1 MLVAATCAGLL
12 ILMDRTSYDTWG
24 AVFVAPVLLAVSI
37 PALRHEAEREGDPH
51 LFTVLVSA
59 LVLKLGASLVRYFVA
74 FGVYG
79 VADAGRYM
87 QEGAQ
92 FATQF
97 HHLDFAVGPFTGTH
111 FPSILTGL
119 VYSVTVAHADRGVPR
134 LLVDRVLGT
143 VPLLPSVHDRGA
155 RGA

>member
-1 MLVAATCAGLL
+1 MATSHDGRLLVRTQPLGALWLVLVAATCAGLL

-74 FGVYG
+74 FSVYG

-92 FATQF
+92 FAT
-97 HHLDFAVGPFTGTH
+97 
-111 FPSILTGL
+111 
-119 VYSVTVAHADRGVPR
+119 RVP
-134 LLVDRVLGT
+134 
-143 VPLLPSVHDRGA
+143 
-155 RGA
+155 